1 MSGNNLIQKNLF
13 ESEIQILNN
22 KDSSSF
28 DNDFDDLIV
37 ADLSNDELKED
48 SLKRP
53 RIRNKSNKRSMQIEE
68 NLKKTHNHDIE
79 INKSNSYKTVN
90 KSKLAPV
97 LHHYVTLKE
106 SNSNHL
112 LLYRLG
118 DFFECFFEDAI
129 LISEVLEITLTSK
142 EGGKEIGRVPMAGVP
157 YHALERYCAELI
169 KANYSV
175 VICDQL
181 EKSSGKYGLPIKRAI
196 TRIITPGTIIEE
208 GMLVAKK
215 NNWITA
221 VYLDEIKS
229 NQELNWGIA
238 SADVSTGELITIEGK
253 SINKLCDEIINIDA
267 SEIIIGSEEEKL
279 YLEKFN
285 SKIKATV
292 TEKTS
297 FSINESNDLIKNYFE
312 VESLEGLG
320 LKTLNRAIKS
330 LGGLLNYLKKINP
343 TDSDHNSS
351 IRISLDFP
359 IIKYPKDNLIID
371 YQTKKNLE
379 ITQTQREN
387 NYVGTLLWSVDR
399 TYTCMGSRC
408 LRRWID
414 FPLIDTEKIEKRQNV
429 VLNFIESKNLR
440 IETQNLLRAMGDLE
454 RLSGRACAGQAS
466 PRDLVA
472 ISEGLKK
479 LPRLRSVI
487 KSFNYEL
494 PLWINQLK
502 EKNSQ
507 LLELAEII
515 SDTLVEYPPLNIS
528 EGGLIH
534 DGVDEILDGLRNKID
549 DYSNWLRKEEIKER
563 EISNIV
569 NLKIQFHRTFGYYIA
584 INKSK
589 VNLAPKHWIKRQTLT
604 NEERFITTAI
614 KSQESKIFQLNNRTA
629 AREYELFTKIR
640 DLVANKTKEIR
651 SIARSIAGLDASLGL
666 AITSIEN
673 NYIKPNLIP
682 MDNLSTKVDTN
693 DTKVKS
699 GRNPIVEQLL
709 DNKHFIPNDIIF
721 NNKQKLIILTGPNAS
736 GKSCF
741 IRQIGLIQILAQI
754 GCFVPAAN
762 AQIKIVD
769 RIFTRVGAVDD
780 QSTGQS
786 TFMVEMSETASILN
800 QATRNS
806 LVLLDEIGRGTSTFD
821 GLSIA
826 WSVSEYLAKDI
837 GCKSIFATHY
847 HELNFLKD
855 SLKNV
860 SNFQVTVEKSGDRLV
875 FCHKIEKGGANKSY
889 GIEAAKLAG
898 VPLKVINKAEQIL
911 KSLESNN
918 NFHKQIDLKNLQ
930 KEAA

>member
-13 ESEIQILNN
+13 GSEIQILNN
-22 KDSSSF
+22 KGSSSF
-28 DNDFDDLIV
+28 DNDLDDLIV
-37 ADLSNDELKED
+37 ADLTNNELKED

-53 RIRNKSNKRSMQIEE
+53 RIKNKSNKQSTQIEE
-68 NLKKTHNHDIE
+68 HLNKTNNHDFVL
-79 INKSNSYKTVN
+79 NGSNSYKTVD

-106 SNSNHL
+106 GNSNHL

-169 KANYSV
+169 KANYSI

-221 VYLDEIKS
+221 VYLEEIKP
-229 NQELNWGIA
+229 NKELNWGIA
-238 SADVSTGELITIEGK
+238 SADVSTGELITQEGK

-267 SEIIIGSEEEKL
+267 SEIIIGSEEEKF
-279 YLEKFN
+279 YVEKFN
-285 SKIKATV
+285 SKINATV
-292 TEKTS
+292 TQKTS
-297 FSINESNDLIKNYFE
+297 FSISESNDLIKSFFE

-320 LKTLNRAIKS
+320 LKTLDKSIKS
-330 LGGLLNYLKKINP
+330 LGGLLNYLKIINP

-351 IRISLDFP
+351 IRIALDFP

-387 NYVGTLLWSVDR
+387 NYVGTLLWSIDR

-414 FPLIDTEKIEKRQNV
+414 FPLIDTGEIEKRQNII
-429 VLNFIESKNLR
+429 LNFIESKNLR

-502 EKNSQ
+502 EQNSK

-534 DGVDEILDGLRNKID
+534 DGVDEVLDGLRNKID
-549 DYSNWLRKEEIKER
+549 DYSNWLKKEEIKER
-563 EISNIV
+563 ELSNIV

-604 NEERFITTAI
+604 NEERFITTSI

-640 DLVANKTKEIR
+640 DLVASKTKEIR
-651 SIARSIAGLDASLGL
+651 SIARSIAGLDATLGL

-682 MDNLSTKVDTN
+682 MDNFSTKVDT
-693 DTKVKS
+693 KVKN
-699 GRNPIVEQLL
+699 GKNPIVEQLL
-709 DNKHFIPNDIIF
+709 DNKSFIPNDIIF
-721 NNKQKLIILTGPNAS
+721 NDKQKLIILTGPNAS

-754 GCFVPAAN
+754 GCFVPADN
-762 AQIKIVD
+762 AQMKIVD

-800 QATRNS
+800 QATKNS

-855 SLKNV
+855 TLKNV
-860 SNFQVTVEKSGDRLV
+860 SNFQVTVEKLGDKLV

-889 GIEAAKLAG
+889 GIEAAKIAG
-898 VPLKVINKAEQIL
+898 IPSKVINKAEQIL
-911 KSLESNN
+911 KSLESSN
-918 NFHKQIDLKNLQ
+918 NFHNQIDLKIMQ
-930 KEAA
+930 KKAA

>member
-1 MSGNNLIQKNLF
+1 MSGNNLIQKDLF
-13 ESEIQILNN
+13 GSEIQILNN
-22 KDSSSF
+22 KDRSKF
-28 DNDFDDLIV
+28 DNDLDDLIV
-37 ADLSNDELKED
+37 TDLSNDELKED

-53 RIRNKSNKRSMQIEE
+53 RIKNKSNKQSMQIEE
-68 NLKKTHNHDIE
+68 SLKKTHNHDMK
-79 INKSNSYKTVN
+79 INKSNSYKSVD

-97 LHHYVTLKE
+97 LHHYVTLKQD
-106 SNSNHL
+106 NSNHL

-181 EKSSGKYGLPIKRAI
+181 EKSNGKYASPIKRAI

-221 VYLDEIKS
+221 VYLDEIKL
-229 NQELNWGIA
+229 NQEINWGIA
-238 SADVSTGELITIEGK
+238 SADVSTGELITQEGE

-285 SKIKATV
+285 SKIKTTV

-320 LKTLNRAIKS
+320 LKTLNKAIKS

-359 IIKYPKDNLIID
+359 IIKYPQDNLIID

-414 FPLIDTEKIEKRQNV
+414 FPLIDAEKIEKRQNV

-454 RLSGRACAGQAS
+454 RLSGRACAGHAS

-502 EKNSQ
+502 EKNPQ
-507 LLELAEII
+507 LLKLAEII

-549 DYSNWLRKEEIKER
+549 DYSNWLKKEEIKER
-563 EISNIV
+563 ELSNIV

-640 DLVANKTKEIR
+640 DLVADKTKEIR
-651 SIARSIAGLDASLGL
+651 SIAKSIAGLDASLGL

-673 NYIKPNLIP
+673 GYIKPNLIA
-682 MDNLSTKVDTN
+682 MDDLSTKVDT
-693 DTKVKS
+693 KVNN

-709 DNKHFIPNDIIF
+709 DNRDFIPNDIIF
-721 NNKQKLIILTGPNAS
+721 NDKQKLIILTGPNAS

-800 QATRNS
+800 QATKNS

-860 SNFQVTVEKSGDRLV
+860 SNFQVTVEKLDDRLL

-898 VPLKVINKAEQIL
+898 VPFKVINKAEQIL
-911 KSLESNN
+911 KSLESSN
-918 NFHKQIDLKNLQ
+918 NFHKQIDLNTLQ